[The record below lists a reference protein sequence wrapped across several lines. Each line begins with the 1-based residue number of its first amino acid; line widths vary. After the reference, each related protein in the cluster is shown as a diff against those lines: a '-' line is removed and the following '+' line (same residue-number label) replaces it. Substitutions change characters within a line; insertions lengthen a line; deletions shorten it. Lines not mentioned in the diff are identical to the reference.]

1 MEVPRVPPVGP
12 VEPAPPVT
20 GDRPAGGGDVPFGP
34 GQKLFAQVVQLLG
47 EGRAVLDVG
56 GERLNA
62 STPLPVR
69 AGEVL
74 AVVVR
79 AVGAVVELEVEA
91 PPVAFSDRA
100 YALAAVRQAQAQATP
115 STPLTTA
122 ELDVL
127 AHALE
132 RANWGGGPAG
142 VSPRRPPSAPPKNWP
157 CLLSAPFAAI
167 TDGAR
172 ALPRSG

>member
-1 MEVPRVPPVGP
+1 MPRVPPIGP
-12 VEPAPPVT
+12 VEPAPAVS

-34 GQKLFAQVVQLLG
+34 GQKFYAQVVQLLG
-47 EGRAVLDVG
+47 DGRAVLDVG

-79 AVGAVVELEVEA
+79 GVGAVIELDIEA
-91 PPVAFSDRA
+91 PPVAFSERA
-100 YALAAVRQAQAQATP
+100 YALAAVRQAQQDAAPT
-115 STPLTTA
+115 SPLTSA

-127 AHALE
+127 TRALV
-132 RANWGGGPAG
+132 RANRGGGADG
-142 VSPRRPPSAPPKNWP
+142 VALRD
-157 CLLSAPFAAI
+157 LSLI
-167 TDGAR
+167 HI
-172 ALPRSG
+172 